1 MAEVKIVTDSTAYLP
16 AELIARYGIRVIPL
30 KVLFGP
36 EAYTE
41 GVDISNEE
49 FYRKLAKAST
59 LPTTSQPSIGD
70 FVQVYDKAA
79 REAAAILSIHI
90 SGKLSATINSALN
103 AKDELPQVQIE
114 VVDSLCSC
122 MGMGMIVL
130 AAARAAEEGQALSQ
144 IRASIERLIKG
155 MHLFFVVDTL
165 EYLHK
170 GGRIGGAATLLGT
183 ALRIKPIL
191 CVKDGQIEALARV
204 RTKRKAVARM
214 LELVE
219 ERVQRGA
226 AVHVAVFHAQAVEE
240 ALALQQEV
248 RARFDCAEMH
258 LSEIGACIGT
268 HVGPGAVG
276 LAFYT
281 D

>member
-16 AELIARYGIRVIPL
+16 PELITRYGIEVVPL

-144 IRASIERLIKG
+144 IRASTEKLIKN

-191 CVKDGQIEALARV
+191 CVKDGQIDALARV

>member
-1 MAEVKIVTDSTAYLP
+1 VTKVKIVTDSTAYLP
-16 AELIARYGIRVIPL
+16 PELITRYGIEVVPL

-144 IRASIERLIKG
+144 IRASTEKLIKN

-191 CVKDGQIEALARV
+191 CVKDGQIDALARV

>member
-16 AELIARYGIRVIPL
+16 PELITRYGIEVVPL

-49 FYRKLAKAST
+49 FYRKLAQAST

-79 REAAAILSIHI
+79 REAAPILSIHI
-90 SGKLSATINSALN
+90 SSKLSATINSALN

-191 CVKDGQIEALARV
+191 CVKDGQIDALARV

-226 AVHVAVFHAQAVEE
+226 AVHVAVLHAQAAEE
-240 ALALQQEV
+240 ALALQEEV

-258 LSEIGACIGT
+258 LSELGPVIGT
-268 HVGPGAVG
+268 HVGPRAVG

>member
-1 MAEVKIVTDSTAYLP
+1 MTEVKIVTDSTAYLP
-16 AELIARYGIRVIPL
+16 PELITRYGIEVVPL

>member
-1 MAEVKIVTDSTAYLP
+1 VAKVKIVTDSTAYLP
-16 AELIARYGIRVIPL
+16 PELITRYGIEVVPL

-79 REAAAILSIHI
+79 REAAPILSIHI
-90 SGKLSATINSALN
+90 SSKLSATVNSALN
-103 AKDELPQVQIE
+103 AKDELPQAQIE
-114 VVDSLCSC
+114 VVDSLSGC
-122 MGMGMIVL
+122 MGLGMIVL

-155 MHLFFVVDTL
+155 MHLFFLVDTL

-226 AVHVAVFHAQAVEE
+226 AVHVAVFHAQAADE
-240 ALALQQEV
+240 ALALQEEI

-258 LSEIGACIGT
+258 LSDLGPVIGT
-268 HVGPGAVG
+268 HVGPRAVG

>member
-1 MAEVKIVTDSTAYLP
+1 MAKVKIVTDSTAYLP
-16 AELIARYGIRVIPL
+16 PELITRYGIEVVPL

-79 REAAAILSIHI
+79 REAAPILSIHI
-90 SGKLSATINSALN
+90 SSKLSATVNSALN
-103 AKDELPQVQIE
+103 AKDELPQAQIE
-114 VVDSLCSC
+114 VVDSLSGC
-122 MGMGMIVL
+122 MGLGMIVL

-155 MHLFFVVDTL
+155 MHLFFLVDTL

-226 AVHVAVFHAQAVEE
+226 AVHVAVFHAQAADE
-240 ALALQQEV
+240 ALALQEEI

-258 LSEIGACIGT
+258 LSDLGPVIGT
-268 HVGPGAVG
+268 HVGPRAVG

>member
-16 AELIARYGIRVIPL
+16 PELITRYAIGIVPL
-30 KVLFGP
+30 NVLFGP
-36 EAYTE
+36 EAYAE
-41 GVDISNEE
+41 GVDISNHE
-49 FYRKLAKAST
+49 FYRKLAQVST

-70 FVQVYDKAA
+70 FVRVYGEAA
-79 REAAAILSIHI
+79 RDAVPILSIHI
-90 SGKLSATINSALN
+90 SGKLSATVSSALT
-103 AKDELPQVQIE
+103 AKDELPQAQIE
-114 VVDSLCSC
+114 VVDSLSTS
-122 MGMGMIVL
+122 MGLGLIVL
-130 AAARAAEEGQALSQ
+130 AAARAADDRQPLSQ
-144 IRASIERLIKG
+144 IRASIEKLIKS
-155 MHLFFVVDTL
+155 MNVFFVVDTL

-170 GGRIGGAATLLGT
+170 GGRIGGAAALLGT

-191 CVKDGQIEALARV
+191 CVKDGQIDALARV

-226 AVHVAVFHAQAVEE
+226 AVHVAVLHAQAAEE
-240 ALALQQEV
+240 ALALQEEV
-248 RARFDCAEMH
+248 RARFNCAEMH
-258 LSEIGACIGT
+258 LSELGPVIGT
-268 HVGPGAVG
+268 HVGPKAVG

>member
-1 MAEVKIVTDSTAYLP
+1 MTKVKIVTDSTAYLP
-16 AELIARYGIRVIPL
+16 PELITRYGIEVVPL

-144 IRASIERLIKG
+144 IRASTEKLIKN

-191 CVKDGQIEALARV
+191 CVKDGQIDALARV

>member
-16 AELIARYGIRVIPL
+16 PELITRYGIEVVPL